1 MLRIGLTGG
10 IGAGKSTA
18 AAELVDLGAV
28 LIDADQIAR
37 DVVAAGTPGLAA
49 VLAEFGP
56 DVRSADGSLD
66 RPALGRV
73 VFTDDDARARLNAIV
88 HPLVRRATAEQL
100 AAVADDAI
108 VVHDVPLIVEGGS
121 AGDYDLVVVVGAD
134 EDIRIERLQRDRA
147 MSEADARARIAAQ
160 ATDEQRHA
168 VADVWLDNTAGP
180 DELREQVRQL
190 WHTTVLPTAARS
202 SMPPAVSGPGD
213 RETGAGPAAPSA

>member
-18 AAELVDLGAV
+18 AAEMVNLGAV
-28 LIDADQIAR
+28 VIDADRVAR
-37 DVVAAGTPGLAA
+37 DVVAPGTPGLAA

-56 DVRSADGSLD
+56 QVRSADGSLD

-73 VFTDDDARARLNAIV
+73 VFADDDARARLNAIV
-88 HPLVRRATAEQL
+88 HPLVRRATGQRL
-100 AAVADDAI
+100 AAVAAGSI

-147 MSEADARARIAAQ
+147 MSEADARARIGAQ
-160 ATDEQRHA
+160 ATDEQRRA
-168 VADVWLDNTAGP
+168 VADAWLDNTAGP
-180 DELREQVRQL
+180 DELREQVRRL
-190 WHTTVLPTAARS
+190 WRTTVLPAAAGS
-202 SMPPAVSGPGD
+202 SPPAAGG
-213 RETGAGPAAPSA
+213 TGPAA